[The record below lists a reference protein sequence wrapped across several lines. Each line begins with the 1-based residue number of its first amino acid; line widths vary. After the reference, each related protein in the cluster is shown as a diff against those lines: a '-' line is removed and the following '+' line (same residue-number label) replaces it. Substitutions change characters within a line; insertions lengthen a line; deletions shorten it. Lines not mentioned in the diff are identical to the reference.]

1 MRRGVLFAVDGDA
14 LGPASSE
21 PAGLAVPRHTA
32 ALLLQLLGLPVPDGF
47 SAVFDARRFGRRVAM
62 RLGRPR
68 LVAFDEAVPHA
79 GAVAARLPPA
89 LATSWVAHDVFD
101 DAARLRGLRFVW
113 VDARTPAADAAS
125 VLGDELLALCLDD
138 AHLAS
143 SVAHR
148 CLSMAGNEALG
159 SMLETL
165 LALATRAVLSG
176 AHLRLSP
183 RSA

>member
-1 MRRGVLFAVDGDA
+1 MARGVLFAVDGEV
-14 LGPASSE
+14 LGATSSAPAE
-21 PAGLAVPRHTA
+21 LAVPRHTA

-47 SAVFDARRFGRRVAM
+47 SGRFDARRFGRRVAM

-68 LVAFDEAVPHA
+68 LVTFDEVVPNA
-79 GAVAARLPPA
+79 GAVAARLPSA

-101 DAARLRGLRFVW
+101 DVAHLRGLRFVW
-113 VDARTPAADAAS
+113 VDTRTPADEAAS
-125 VLGDELLALCLDD
+125 VLGDELLALRLDD
-138 AHLAS
+138 TQRAS
-143 SVAHR
+143 SAAHR
-148 CLSMAGNEALG
+148 RLSMAGNEALG